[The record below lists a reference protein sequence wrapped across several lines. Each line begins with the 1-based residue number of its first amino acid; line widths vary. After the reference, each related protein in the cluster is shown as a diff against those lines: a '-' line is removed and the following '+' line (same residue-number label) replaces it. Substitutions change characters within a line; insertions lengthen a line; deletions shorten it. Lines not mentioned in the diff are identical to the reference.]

1 MSSPKHRLPLG
12 YWRPGSSAN
21 GNFRGLWFLSIAFA
35 FLLASVI
42 SAVSATTRDDVRSL
56 SKTIHQPQRLQ
67 GLTEEQQRVF
77 GVSFHY
83 FFDKILKR
91 LNNPE
96 TQSNESLQALYR
108 YIGHFANLYAK
119 AEQFPEDY
127 DTVLSA
133 YLSHMW
139 QHEIIPELEIGEEHC
154 FSISPSHHDVVANC
168 AKKEQDLQK
177 KLRAVLPSLIE
188 KGDVNEMLVPDKPE
202 HAAKF
207 FARNLAYNFRKTPM
221 KMAKNVIGQ
230 FRAHCSP
237 TADLPKLFFE
247 GPNPDQIEF
256 LKSTDKWYKTIYA
269 VLDCG
274 VTIPHTKENRLAG
287 VLESALLLAKIELDK
302 DNNDASK
309 VDDGNRV
316 MNILLNLGLYF
327 DFLVPHLESFK
338 SPPIKKFVD
347 AWNAHFPVQ
356 KTFRDLVKV
365 FDSNDKDVNY
375 HMFEMVK
382 AARLLWAS
390 PEFARPP
397 NVPLWKFDQ
406 AVKCAKK
413 WEEINV
419 CIDADEKKAANYLK
433 IRRQLFYAGI
443 NFKDWAAKPGS
454 ASFDKSTWKKLVNSE
469 QANGVDQNAVK
480 KISMQEPP
488 CQAEA
493 EDLVKSIIPVIQQLV
508 MSHTSTAPP
517 KTTNSESSSSPSK
530 ITAIPFRASV
540 ISAGVIALCTAMVSG
555 GILACLYRSDKKTS
569 CENGKQEKREA
580 H

>member
-1 MSSPKHRLPLG
+1 
-12 YWRPGSSAN
+12 
-21 GNFRGLWFLSIAFA
+21 
-35 FLLASVI
+35 
-42 SAVSATTRDDVRSL
+42 
-56 SKTIHQPQRLQ
+56 
-67 GLTEEQQRVF
+67 
-77 GVSFHY
+77 
-83 FFDKILKR
+83 
-91 LNNPE
+91 
-96 TQSNESLQALYR
+96 
-108 YIGHFANLYAK
+108 
-119 AEQFPEDY
+119 
-127 DTVLSA
+127 
-133 YLSHMW
+133 MW

-256 LKSTDKWYKTIYA
+256 LKSTDKWYKTINA
-269 VLDCG
+269 VLNWG
-274 VTIPHTKENRLAG
+274 VTIPKGKEFRLAG

-302 DNNDASK
+302 DNDATK
-309 VDDGNRV
+309 VDGDRV
-316 MNILLNLGLYF
+316 MNILYNLNINF
-327 DFLVPHLESFK
+327 DLLVPHLESFK
-338 SPPIKKFVD
+338 SPPIKTNVD
-347 AWNAHFPVQ
+347 AWNARFPVQ

-382 AARLLWAS
+382 AAMLFKLPHVKIS
-390 PEFARPP
+390 PQ
-397 NVPLWKFDQ
+397 NVPSWKFKQ
-406 AVKCAKK
+406 AVKCAMK
-413 WEEINV
+413 WKEINV
-419 CIDADEKKAANYLK
+419 CIDADVQKAAKYLK

-443 NFKDWAAKPGS
+443 NFKDWAAKPDS
-454 ASFDKSTWKKLVNSE
+454 ASFDESTWEKLVDSE
-469 QANGVDQNAVK
+469 KAKGVDQNAVK
-480 KISMQEPP
+480 KISMLEDEQFPALTVSSNTTGTKRK
-488 CQAEA
+488 AE
-493 EDLVKSIIPVIQQLV
+493 EKSLKSQQPLKTRQRL

-555 GILACLYRSDKKTS
+555 GILACLYRSDKKRAVKTAS
-569 CENGKQEKREA
+569 KKSAKPTDIHKIEVCEHVFSSTMKSEGGRIPSVDDTVTVMSDKPDTPDLYSSR
-580 H
+580 